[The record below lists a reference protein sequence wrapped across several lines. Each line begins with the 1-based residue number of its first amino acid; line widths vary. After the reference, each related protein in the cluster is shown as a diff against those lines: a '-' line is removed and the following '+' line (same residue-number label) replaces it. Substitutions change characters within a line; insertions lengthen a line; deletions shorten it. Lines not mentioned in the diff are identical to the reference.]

1 MPSRKKS
8 YRKTTKRGSRKTTK
22 RCSRKTTK
30 RGSRKTTKRGSRKVS
45 RKRSN
50 RLRFI
55 SHSINTSSSS
65 DPISKHLGK
74 DKDDDEDTLK
84 LLEKMRKNRRDKNKP
99 KINFETI
106 SLDDIRGDEITSYS
120 KCGNDNKTFLYN
132 NKCYLNKLERDIIIP
147 LFSSSEF
154 DIPYKE
160 PSKEEIKRNKGMIT
174 YDCNSLSLITDNIP
188 FPKHRSFDPLNTVL
202 ESYFNC
208 PSKSKLENRTIV
220 FDPAVEEWKKNN
232 PGLLRSNKI
241 SEEALEWIETF
252 LEYNEDPN
260 EKYGGLSPAIIK
272 ELGQFKING
281 PILLFR
287 GIGFDEKDKKYMRN
301 MCLNDIDEK
310 RQYLLYKDDRPSS
323 WTINYDIALKFSSIK
338 KFGFVLCSVFR
349 PEDVLIDLRLLCEYG
364 EKFVRYELEVIVK
377 PGSYYSRVL
386 KI

>member
-1 MPSRKKS
+1 MASR
-8 YRKTTKRGSRKTTK
+8 RKGSRKGSK
-22 RCSRKTTK
+22 K
-30 RGSRKTTKRGSRKVS
+30 GSRKGSKKGSKKLS

-50 RLRFI
+50 RFKFI

-65 DPISKHLGK
+65 DPLSKHLGK
-74 DKDDDEDTLK
+74 DYEDALK
-84 LLEKMRKNRRDKNKP
+84 LLEELKKNTRPKNKL
-99 KINFETI
+99 ETL
-106 SLDDIRGDEITSYS
+106 SLEDVKGDEIQSYS
-120 KCGNDNKTFLYN
+120 NCGNDNKTFLYN
-132 NKCYLNKLERDIIIP
+132 NKCYVNKLEKDIIIP
-147 LFSSSEF
+147 LFSTSEF

-160 PSKEEIKRNKGMIT
+160 PSKEEIKRNNGMIT
-174 YDCNSLSLITDNIP
+174 YDCKSLALINDNIP
-188 FPKHRSFDPLNTVL
+188 FPKYRSFDPTNTVL

-208 PSKSKLENRTIV
+208 PSKSNLENRTII

-232 PGLLRSNKI
+232 PGLLRSRKI

-260 EKYGGLSPAIIK
+260 EQYYGLSSAIIK
-272 ELGQFKING
+272 ELAYYKING

-287 GIGFDEKDKKYMRN
+287 GIGFDKKDKKYMTN

-323 WTINYDIALKFSSIK
+323 WTINYNIALKFSSMK
-338 KFGFVLCSVFR
+338 KNGFVLCSVFR

-364 EKFVRYELEVIVK
+364 KKFVRYELEVIVK